1 MSGPNLFIYMASC
14 HSNRITTEI
23 HNQMLGFL
31 SLTLQW
37 CHNGRDSVS
46 SHQSHECLLKRLFR
60 RRSRKTSK
68 LRVTGLCVG
77 NSSVTGEI
85 PTQKHGKSFLLMTL
99 SCWDHPPSIING
111 HAHTHTLT
119 YGRWCHTQATVGF
132 IICLCP
138 RYLPL
143 TQKSVMGELLYELER
158 AYKYHDDFMIR
169 DYFPV
174 SGGHLHKEPV
184 TRNFDVFF
192 DVHLTKRLNKQA
204 V

>member
-85 PTQKHGKSFLLMTL
+85 PTQNTEKVSFWWLYHAETTRPL
-99 SCWDHPPSIING
+99 SSMGTHIHIHS
-111 HAHTHTLT
+111 HTD
-119 YGRWCHTQATVGF
+119 VG
-132 IICLCP
+132 
-138 RYLPL
+138 
-143 TQKSVMGELLYELER
+143 
-158 AYKYHDDFMIR
+158 
-169 DYFPV
+169 
-174 SGGHLHKEPV
+174 V
-184 TRNFDVFF
+184 TRRQLWDLLFASALDTCLWHRSQLWENCFMNWSV
-192 DVHLTKRLNKQA
+192 LTNIMMTSW
-204 V
+204 